1 MKRTE
6 RHHLK
11 RDELAS
17 SLQQTFDTIEQN
29 RRRITAAL
37 VALVLVLVGAGGYLW
52 WQRDRATKAGQ
63 LLGEALAIEE
73 AEVAPIATTGN
84 EKPPAGSFPTERAK
98 LEAALPK
105 FMAAAEAYPRTSAG
119 IAARYHAAAT
129 LVALGRDDE
138 AVKRYQEVIDFA
150 GSGVYGRV
158 ARLGVAEVK
167 VRQRQY
173 EPAINAY
180 KELSLNTSG
189 DLPVDGVLMQ
199 LGRTYVL
206 AGRTP
211 EAVQTFKR
219 ITEEFPAS
227 LYAADARREL
237 DALAPGSTAAP
248 RSDS

>member
-6 RHHLK
+6 RQQLK
-11 RDELAS
+11 RDEFVS

-29 RRRITAAL
+29 RRRISLALIAL
-37 VALVLVLVGAGGYLW
+37 VVVLAGVGGYLW
-52 WQRDRATKAGQ
+52 WQRDRETKAGQ
-63 LLGEALAIEE
+63 MLGEALVVAQ
-73 AEVAPIATTGN
+73 AEVAPIATTGDQ
-84 EKPPAGSFPTERAK
+84 KPPAGSYRTERAK

-105 FMAAAEAYPRTSAG
+105 FVAAADAYPRTSAG
-119 IAARYHAAAT
+119 LAARYQAAAT

-138 AVKRYQEVIDFA
+138 AAKRYQEVIDLA

-158 ARLGVAEVK
+158 ARLGLAQVK

-173 EPAINAY
+173 EPAINTY
-180 KELSLNTSG
+180 KELSLSTSA
-189 DLPVDGVLMQ
+189 DLPIDGVLMQ

-219 ITEEFPAS
+219 ITDEFPAS

-237 DALAPGSTAAP
+237 NALSPASTAS
-248 RSDS
+248 RTDS